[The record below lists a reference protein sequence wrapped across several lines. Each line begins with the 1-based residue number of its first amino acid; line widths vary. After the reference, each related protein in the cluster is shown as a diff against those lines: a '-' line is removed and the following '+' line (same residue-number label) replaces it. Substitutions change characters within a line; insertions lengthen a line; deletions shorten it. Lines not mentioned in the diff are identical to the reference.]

1 MLFSLGLLG
10 GLISLLGL
18 LLVVSVHEF
27 SHALVGDL
35 LGDRTAKLSGRLTLN
50 PLAHLD
56 WLGLLS
62 LIFFGF
68 GWGKPVP
75 FNPLNLRNPRRGAA
89 LISLAGPVSNLILT
103 AFFSLAFHFSN
114 LGFFVGLAYLS
125 LGLAVFN
132 LLPLYPLDGFRIV
145 FGFLPS
151 SLAVDWIQIEAFGPY
166 LLIFLLLSGALGK
179 IISPLV
185 TLIARAL
192 FLP

>member
-1 MLFSLGLLG
+1 MLGLLF
-10 GLISLLGL
+10 
-18 LLVVSVHEF
+18 VVSVHEF
-27 SHALVGDL
+27 SHALAGNL

-56 WLGLLS
+56 WFGFLS

-75 FNPLNLRNPRRGAA
+75 FNPLNLRNPRRDAA
-89 LISLAGPVSNLILT
+89 LISLAGPVSNLILA
-103 AFFSLAFHFSN
+103 AFFSLVFHFSD

-145 FGFLPS
+145 FGFLPNF
-151 SLAVDWIQIEAFGPY
+151 LAIDWLQMEAFGPF
-166 LLIFLLLSGALGK
+166 LLIFLLLSGSLGK

-185 TLIARAL
+185 AL
-192 FLP
+192 FSQAIFLP